1 MNRQRNRN
9 VSAKT
14 ARYDH
19 INRYYN
25 DVDDIMNIN

>member
-9 VSAKT
+9 VSAKI

-25 DVDDIMNIN
+25 DVDDVMNIK